1 MKLLFSN
8 SSYRRLWWAQLIS
21 ELGDGI
27 TRLVVIF
34 LVAHLSDS
42 PLALSMVVLS
52 QVLPQMLFGAFVG
65 PLVDRINRPLLM
77 AASDIYRAGIVLAFI
92 LAQDSLPFIYV
103 LIWLQGIGTVFF
115 EPARSALIP
124 RLVGKE
130 QISSAVSL
138 SQATFMAMR
147 LVGPALAG
155 LLIPLGHFGW
165 LFTFNAI
172 TFLLSAVF
180 VFSLRGVEPL
190 KLSGAQA
197 KGAKT
202 ATEETEEHEVRE
214 IPQEKEKKMSYMA
227 SFKEGL
233 VQMYRHE
240 GLFALLMLV
249 VPVMLV
255 VGVINSN
262 LNAALLQTFRIP
274 AEHFGFVSSV
284 IGAGSIIGAIAAP
297 HLLRRIQPSALLLTG
312 IAGIGAACIFIL
324 PLAPIYANTSVISIY
339 VWALLTGFTISCTN
353 VPLSSLF
360 LTLMPDEIRG
370 RGSAVFGTVAET
382 GTVIGIG
389 LGGVFA
395 VWFGVLEAT
404 AVAGGLLV
412 IVSIVFPLLKYSRA
426 LKSEFKN
433 DGFQHREGG
442 MNLKKEQRSTV

>member
-34 LVAHLSDS
+34 LVAHLSAS

-138 SQATFMAMR
+138 SQATYMAMR

-197 KGAKT
+197 GGGEAVT
-202 ATEETEEHEVRE
+202 EETEETEEHEGRE
-214 IPQEKEKKMSYMA
+214 AQQEKEAKLSYMA

-233 VQMYRHE
+233 TQMYRHE
-240 GLFALLMLV
+240 GLFALIMLV

-284 IGAGSIIGAIAAP
+284 IGAGSIVGAIAAP
-297 HLLRRIQPSALLLTG
+297 HLLRRIQPSTLLLIG
-312 IAGIGAACIFIL
+312 IAGIGASCIFIV
-324 PLAPIYANTSVISIY
+324 PLAPIYANTSIISIY
-339 VWALLTGFTISCTN
+339 IWSLLTGFTISCTN

-370 RGSAVFGTVAET
+370 RGAAVFGTVAET

-389 LGGVFA
+389 LGGLFA

-426 LKSEFKN
+426 LKYKASGTMN
-433 DGFQHREGG
+433 PPEGDA
-442 MNLKKEQRSTV
+442 QAAIPS